1 MGKKLA
7 IKGHATRGKEV
18 IELLEMMGGCA
29 DELIDNGIDEK
40 YAYFIV
46 KDENNVIDAFPIADK
61 NGVDFDTRIFTLEEF
76 LEKYPF
82 KVGDKAV
89 YEDDNDIVVINEI
102 KWDDN
107 VGDIFCNVKR
117 IDENDCFL
125 CPPELLKPYKETLET
140 KVFGY
145 RIGDVIF
152 TNDTG
157 WIRITKKLWD
167 CFVEEHV
174 YEGFGVINGHEYKDI
189 RHHNVTGKLQLGHL
203 KNCKDVDD
211 VRCVNAII
219 DDVMINQITNKVSL
233 IKFKPDVCDDKIE
246 LQLEDYDIEVID
258 GKTYAV
264 RKKPKYP
271 KTYKECLIITSYDK
285 EERILYLLEKFKQLL
300 ICRNVYWKIAGEEM
314 GLDGPWKPDYKNP
327 DIDLYV
333 IINTY
338 NRVEKEKYGYGFPHC
353 VLTFPTEEMR
363 DAFYE
368 NFKKEIEE
376 CKELL

>member
-7 IKGHATRGKEV
+7 IIGHATRGKEV
-18 IELLEMMGGCA
+18 IELLEMMGGSKPFSNNGMVIGNKETNCYYISEVIPTKYISW
-29 DELIDNGIDEK
+29 DYIGSEEIDK
-40 YAYFIV
+40 Y
-46 KDENNVIDAFPIADK
+46 K
-61 NGVDFDTRIFTLEEF
+61 IFTLEEF

-107 VGDIFCNVKR
+107 VGDIFYNVKK
-117 IDENDCFL
+117 IDDNDCFL
-125 CPPELLKPYKETLET
+125 CSPELLKPYKETLET
-140 KVFGY
+140 EVFGY
-145 RIGDVIF
+145 TIGDVIF

-167 CFVEEHV
+167 CFDEEHV

-211 VRCVNAII
+211 VRCVNAIT

-233 IKFKPDVCDDKIE
+233 IKFKPDVCDDEIE
-246 LQLEDYDIEVID
+246 LQLEDYEIEFRD

-271 KTYKECLIITSYDK
+271 KTYKECCDVL
-285 EERILYLLEKFKQLL
+285 
-300 ICRNVYWKIAGEEM
+300 G
-314 GLDGPWKPDYKNP
+314 
-327 DIDLYV
+327 IDSMDNDV
-333 IINTY
+333 IGIY
-338 NRVEKEKYGYGFPHC
+338 QRV
-353 VLTFPTEEMR
+353 LR
-363 DAFYE
+363 
-368 NFKKEIEE
+368 
-376 CKELL
+376 